1 MASARSASSAIWKF
15 IVGLLVALLVLLL
28 VAEFGLRWF
37 MGNEL
42 RTEFREQ
49 AAREGV
55 ELTEDPTVSFG
66 ATPLILSATRGNI
79 PEVEVTTP
87 STLQVTGQEIIGQ
100 PGTHVIL
107 NDLLISD
114 PDNPVAG
121 RMVATTEVP
130 DEYLLAVIQ
139 QSMEEENA
147 GGLLQITGI
156 TSDAAAGTLN
166 VEFNSG
172 MAELNLSPTPV
183 DGQLTFVATGASLF
197 GFDLPGQV
205 TDMITASLREGVAEQ
220 AAGFTI
226 EEFTVIE
233 GGARMRL
240 SGENVPLS
248 EVGNPQ
254 LQQS

>member
-1 MASARSASSAIWKF
+1 M
-15 IVGLLVALLVLLL
+15 ALLVLLL

-49 AAREGV
+49 ATREGV
-55 ELTEDPTVSFG
+55 ELTEDPTIAFG
-66 ATPLILSATRGNI
+66 ATPLILSAPRGTI

-100 PGTHVIL
+100 PGTHVVL

-139 QSMEEENA
+139 QSMAEENA
-147 GGLLQITGI
+147 GGLLQLTGV
-156 TSDAAAGTLN
+156 TSDVAAGTLN
-166 VEFNSG
+166 IQFNNG

-183 DGQLTFVATGASLF
+183 DGQLTFVAAGASLF

-205 TDMITASLREGVAEQ
+205 TDMITAALREGVAEQ

-233 GGARMRL
+233 GGARMRV

-254 LQQS
+254 LQ

>member
-15 IVGLLVALLVLLL
+15 LVGILVALLVLLL

-42 RTEFREQ
+42 RNEFREQ

-66 ATPLILSATRGNI
+66 TTPLILSATRGNI

-87 STLQVTGQEIIGQ
+87 STLQVTDQEIIGQ
-100 PGTHVIL
+100 PGTHVVL
-107 NDLLISD
+107 NDLQISD

-139 QSMEEENA
+139 QSMEEENS

-166 VEFNSG
+166 VQFNGG

-205 TDMITASLREGVAEQ
+205 TDMITASLQQGVTEQ
-220 AAGFTI
+220 AGGFTI

-233 GGARMRL
+233 GGARMRV

-254 LQQS
+254 LR

>member
-15 IVGLLVALLVLLL
+15 LVGILVALLVLLL

-42 RTEFREQ
+42 RNEFREQ

-66 ATPLILSATRGNI
+66 TTPLILSATRGNI

-87 STLQVTGQEIIGQ
+87 STLQVTDQEIIGQ
-100 PGTHVIL
+100 PGTHVVL
-107 NDLLISD
+107 NDLQISD

-166 VEFNSG
+166 VQFNGG

-197 GFDLPGQV
+197 GFDLPGAI
-205 TDMITASLREGVAEQ
+205 TDMITAALREGVAEQ
-220 AAGFTI
+220 AAGFSI

-233 GGARMRL
+233 DGARMRV

-254 LQQS
+254 LR